1 MESNTEPKRGEVIRV
16 SRKGQATI
24 PKELRE
30 RFGIETP
37 GRVFIYEENGKIVVE
52 PLPSVREMQ
61 GIHSGRYEE
70 GEVLDHLRRMNEA
83 EKELEREHDERLGER
98 T

>member
-1 MESNTEPKRGEVIRV
+1 M

-37 GRVFIYEENGKIVVE
+37 GKVLIHEEDGKIVVE
-52 PLPSVREMQ
+52 PLPSVEEMQ
-61 GIHSGRYEE
+61 GVHAGRYER
-70 GEVLDHLRRMNEA
+70 GEVLDHLREMKDEDGRR
-83 EKELEREHDERLGER
+83 ERERDEELDEHR
-98 T
+98 